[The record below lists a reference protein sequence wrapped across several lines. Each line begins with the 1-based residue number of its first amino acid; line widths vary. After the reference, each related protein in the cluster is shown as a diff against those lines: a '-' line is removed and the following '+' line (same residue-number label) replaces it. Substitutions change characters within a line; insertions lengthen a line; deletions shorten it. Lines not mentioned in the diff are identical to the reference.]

1 MIGRRDCERGRKGGG
16 VGCDEVVDF
25 VVVEGGF
32 SKYLILD
39 QSCGIELSVNDVIW
53 VGRELHKE
61 KRKVEKKV
69 SR

>member
-1 MIGRRDCERGRKGGG
+1 M
-16 VGCDEVVDF
+16 DF

-39 QSCGIELSVNDVIW
+39 QSYGIELSENGVIW
-53 VGRELHKE
+53 VVRELHRE

>member
-1 MIGRRDCERGRKGGG
+1 M
-16 VGCDEVVDF
+16 
-25 VVVEGGF
+25 VEGGF
-32 SKYLILD
+32 SKCLILD

-53 VGRELHKE
+53 VVRELHRE

>member
-16 VGCDEVVDF
+16 GEYGGVVDF

-39 QSCGIELSVNDVIW
+39 QSYGIELSENGVIW
-53 VGRELHKE
+53 VVRELHRE